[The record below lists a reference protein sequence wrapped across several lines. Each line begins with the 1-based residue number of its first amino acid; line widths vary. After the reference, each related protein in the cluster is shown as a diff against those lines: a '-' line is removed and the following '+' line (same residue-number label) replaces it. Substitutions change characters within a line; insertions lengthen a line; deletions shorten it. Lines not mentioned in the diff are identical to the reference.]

1 VRGLGNDAS
10 SNDFK
15 ISAVVFRPRLVVISV
30 KLPEDMLMALEEL
43 VSIGKYKNRSHAI
56 RAAIRLLLA
65 KEYNS

>member
-1 VRGLGNDAS
+1 
-10 SNDFK
+10 
-15 ISAVVFRPRLVVISV
+15 VVFRPRLVVISV